1 MSQEKNEQANASS
14 HGMSGMII
22 RTLWGYIG
30 DYPKLMVF
38 SMCLG
43 VIGGVLQLAP
53 HFIVYLIAN
62 DVIAGEL
69 FAQRLYLLGAIC
81 LALVIVG
88 LVTTWGSSHV
98 SHIIAANVQK
108 QLRQKI
114 AAKLTRVPLG
124 FFADYNAH
132 ELKTL
137 VVDDV
142 EAIEDGVAHL
152 IPEIT
157 AAFTAPAVILAAMFW
172 MDWRMALA
180 SILGLVAAFYMMG
193 KSVMTTTETTKKFYA
208 SKEKMGAQ
216 ILEVV
221 QNLPMVKIL
230 SRGDATLSGV
240 SDSFAEFRN
249 IIEEWVS
256 SNAGGPSWFML
267 LSSSALL
274 FVLPVG
280 LLLIYLHMLDLST
293 LIFFLL
299 FSIGL
304 NNLTVSIYSFT
315 HRIARQASIHIKMEQ
330 FYTAEELQLHD
341 VVSPSGRHN
350 VVFRNVSFSYEHTKV
365 LSGVS
370 IEVPQGSSLA
380 LVGPSGA
387 GKTTIARLL
396 PRFWDVDEGAIE
408 IGGVDIRH
416 MTPQDLSAQMSFVF
430 QEVFLFS
437 DSIASN
443 IRIGRDDA
451 SEDEIIAAA
460 KAAQIHDFIMTL
472 PEGYETVLSS
482 KGNISG
488 GEKQRICI
496 ARAILK
502 NAPILVLDE
511 ATSFA
516 DAKNEAAL
524 QQAINQLIKGKTLI
538 VIAHR
543 LSTIRNLDR
552 IAVVVDGQIV
562 ERGGHDELLAVEGKY
577 KDMWDAHSRA
587 KNFKIGVQRTEGTS

>member
-1 MSQEKNEQANASS
+1 MSHEKNDQAETSS
-14 HGMSGMII
+14 HSMSGKIFK
-22 RTLWGYIG
+22 TLWGYIG
-30 DYPKLMVF
+30 DYPRFMVF

-43 VIGGVLQLAP
+43 VIGGVLQLTP

-62 DVIAGEL
+62 DVIAGE
-69 FAQRLYLLGAIC
+69 ASAPRLYFLGAIC
-81 LALVIVG
+81 LALVVVG
-88 LVTTWGSSHV
+88 LITTWGSSQV
-98 SHIIAANVQK
+98 SHTIAANVQK
-108 QLRQKI
+108 TLRQKI

-124 FFADYNAH
+124 FFADHNPH

-152 IPEIT
+152 IPEVT
-157 AAFTAPAVILAAMFW
+157 AAFTAPAIVLAAMFW

-180 SILGLVAAFYMMG
+180 SILGLVAAFYLMA
-193 KSVMTTTETTKKFYA
+193 KSVVKTTETTSNFYA

-230 SRGDATLSGV
+230 SQGDATLSRV
-240 SDSFAEFRN
+240 TDSFVEFRK
-249 IIEEWVS
+249 IIEEWVA
-256 SNAGGPSWFML
+256 SNASGPSWFML

-274 FVLPVG
+274 FVLPFG

-293 LIFFLL
+293 LVFFLL

-315 HRIARQASIHIKMEQ
+315 HRIARQASIHTKMEQ
-330 FYTAEELQLHD
+330 FYNADDLKLYD
-341 VVSPSGRHN
+341 VVNPSGKHDISFNN
-350 VVFRNVSFSYEHTKV
+350 VHFSYEQTEV
-365 LSGVS
+365 LSGIS
-370 IEVPQGSSLA
+370 FDMRQGSSLA

-396 PRFWDVDEGAIE
+396 PRFWDVDQGSIE

-416 MTPQDLSAQMSFVF
+416 MSPHDLSAQMSCVF
-430 QEVFLFS
+430 QETFLFS
-437 DSIASN
+437 DSIANN

-451 SEDEIIAAA
+451 TEEEMVTAA
-460 KAAQIHDFIMTL
+460 KAAQIHEFVMSL
-472 PEGYETVLSS
+472 PEGYETILTA

-524 QQAINQLIKGKTLI
+524 QKAINQLIKGKTLI

-552 IAVVVDGQIV
+552 IAVIVDGQIV
-562 ERGGHDELLAVEGKY
+562 EIGGHEELLARKGRY
-577 KDMWDAHSRA
+577 RNMWDAHSRA
-587 KNFKIGVQRTEGTS
+587 KNFKIGGQSLEAVS

>member
-1 MSQEKNEQANASS
+1 MSQEKNEPAKASS
-14 HGMSGMII
+14 HSMSGKIFK
-22 RTLWGYIG
+22 TLWGYIG
-30 DYPKLMVF
+30 DYPRLMMF
-38 SMCLG
+38 SMSLG
-43 VIGGVLQLAP
+43 VMGGVLQLAP
-53 HFIVYLIAN
+53 HFIVYLIAT
-62 DVIAGEL
+62 DVIAGG
-69 FAQRLYLLGAIC
+69 ASSQRLYFLGAIC

-108 QLRQKI
+108 KLRQKI

-124 FFADYNAH
+124 FFADHNAH

-152 IPEIT
+152 IPEVT
-157 AAFTAPAVILAAMFW
+157 AAFTAPAIILAAMFW
-172 MDWRMALA
+172 MDWRMAFA
-180 SILGLVAAFYMMG
+180 GILGLVVAFYLMG
-193 KSVMTTTETTKKFYA
+193 KSVVKTTETTRTFYA
-208 SKEKMGAQ
+208 SKEKIGAQ

-230 SRGDATLSGV
+230 SHGNATMSRVTESFDA
-240 SDSFAEFRN
+240 FRK

-256 SNAGGPSWFML
+256 SNASGPSWFML

-274 FVLPVG
+274 FVLPFG
-280 LLLIYLHMLDLST
+280 LLLTYLHMLDLST
-293 LIFFLL
+293 FIFFLL

-304 NNLTVSIYSFT
+304 NNLTTSIYSFT
-315 HRIARQASIHIKMEQ
+315 HRIARQANIHTKMEK
-330 FYTAEELQLHD
+330 FYGAEELKLHEAIN
-341 VVSPSGRHN
+341 PSGKHDI
-350 VVFRNVSFSYEHTKV
+350 VFRNVHFSYEHTEV

-370 IEVPQGSSLA
+370 FEMPQGSSLA

-396 PRFWDVDEGAIE
+396 ARFWDVDQGSIE

-416 MTPQDLSAQMSFVF
+416 LSPSDLAAQMSCVF
-430 QEVFLFS
+430 QETFLFS
-437 DSIASN
+437 DSIVNN
-443 IRIGRDDA
+443 IRIGRDA
-451 SEDEIIAAA
+451 ATEEEIIAAA
-460 KAAQIHDFIMTL
+460 KAAQIHNFIMSL
-472 PEGYETVLSS
+472 PEGYDTILRGR
-482 KGNISG
+482 GNISG

-524 QQAINQLIKGKTLI
+524 QVAINQLIKGKTLV

-552 IAVVVDGQIV
+552 IAVIVDGRIV
-562 ERGGHDELLAVEGKY
+562 ETGRHEELLELKGRY
-577 KDMWDAHSRA
+577 RDMWEAHRRA
-587 KNFKIGVQRTEGTS
+587 KNFKIGVQSVEGLS